1 MEVFKD
7 WNIFFSEWK
16 TEACMPGNWPTTVFI
31 RVDPISSNQNSQRLA
46 NTKTFKKLIEKKET
60 KRLGDLGPT
69 DSNSP
74 GWRGRKA
81 MHDKLPNTV
90 PVPVWTPYLRNH
102 RSTDCLPNDRLESR
116 WFQDWFSS
124 STISSRTRMLLIFL
138 MCIPRSLGCFLGH
151 KMCTVLQALTYRCV
165 YKHDSSSETGH
176 TASWQNQKGR
186 DGVNKGMSRG

>member
-1 MEVFKD
+1 
-7 WNIFFSEWK
+7 
-16 TEACMPGNWPTTVFI
+16 MPGNWSTTVFI
-31 RVDPISSNQNSQRLA
+31 RVDSISSNQNSQRLA
-46 NTKTFKKLIEKKET
+46 NTKTFKKLIWKKET

-74 GWRGRKA
+74 GGRGRKA
-81 MHDKLPNTV
+81 LHDKLPNTV

-138 MCIPRSLGCFLGH
+138 MCIPRSLLCDLGLFLGSQDVH
-151 KMCTVLQALTYRCV
+151 CAPSPHIPMCLQTWFLLWDWTHCQLTKPER
-165 YKHDSSSETGH
+165 KRWGK
-176 TASWQNQKGR
+176 QR
-186 DGVNKGMSRG
+186 DE